1 MDELEIKARAEEEQ
15 NRITDLLSEVG
26 ISDKRM
32 KLLEPIIL
40 NTAWMKAKL
49 DDAREAIKNS
59 NIVISYDN
67 GGGQKGIRE
76 NPLFKGYE
84 SLWRSYMAGMAK
96 ILGISGKSFYN
107 KTQKGI
113 FKSDEI
119 QKMIEVLDIDNPVA
133 YFFAQEVTSKQ
144 LNNDVTN

>member
-1 MDELEIKARAEEEQ
+1 MNETEIKARAEEEQ
-15 NRITDLLSEVG
+15 NRIIDLLNEVG
-26 ISDKRM
+26 ISAKKM

-84 SLWRSYMAGMAK
+84 NLWRAYMSGMSK
-96 ILGISGKSFYN
+96 ILESLPEEVIKSEAEIIEKP
-107 KTQKGI
+107 KT
-113 FKSDEI
+113 
-119 QKMIEVLDIDNPVA
+119 VLSIMRDKHRRQA
-133 YFFAQEVTSKQ
+133 
-144 LNNDVTN
+144 

>member
-1 MDELEIKARAEEEQ
+1 MNETEIKARAEEEQ
-15 NRITDLLSEVG
+15 NRIIELLNGVG
-26 ISDKRM
+26 ISAKKM
-32 KLLEPIIL
+32 KLLEPIVL
-40 NTAWMKAKL
+40 NTAWMKVKL

-96 ILGISGKSFYN
+96 LLESLPQEQIEQAAEIEKPVTMLELVRN
-107 KTQKGI
+107 KHREK
-113 FKSDEI
+113 
-119 QKMIEVLDIDNPVA
+119 A
-133 YFFAQEVTSKQ
+133 
-144 LNNDVTN
+144 

>member
-1 MDELEIKARAEEEQ
+1 MDDLEIKTKAEEEQ
-15 NRITDLLSEVG
+15 QRILDLLKEVG
-26 ISDKRM
+26 ISEKRQ

-84 SLWRSYMAGMAK
+84 SLWRSYMSGMAK
-96 ILGISGKSFYN
+96 ILESLPPEVIEQSVEVERPATMLELVRN
-107 KTQKGI
+107 KHRK
-113 FKSDEI
+113 D
-119 QKMIEVLDIDNPVA
+119 A
-133 YFFAQEVTSKQ
+133 
-144 LNNDVTN
+144 

>member
-1 MDELEIKARAEEEQ
+1 MNETEIKARAEEEQ
-15 NRITDLLSEVG
+15 NRINELLNEVG
-26 ISDKRM
+26 VSAKRM
-32 KLLEPIIL
+32 KLLEPIVI

-84 SLWRSYMAGMAK
+84 SLWRSYMAGMGK
-96 ILGISGKSFYN
+96 ILDSLPQEIIEQSVEVEKPTTMLELVRN
-107 KTQKGI
+107 KRRK
-113 FKSDEI
+113 E
-119 QKMIEVLDIDNPVA
+119 A
-133 YFFAQEVTSKQ
+133 
-144 LNNDVTN
+144 

>member
-1 MDELEIKARAEEEQ
+1 MDESEIKARAEEEQ
-15 NRITDLLSEVG
+15 NRINSLLSDAG

-84 SLWRSYMAGMAK
+84 SLWRSYMAGMVK
-96 ILGISGKSFYN
+96 IIDSLPPDQIE
-107 KTQKGI
+107 QA
-113 FKSDEI
+113 
-119 QKMIEVLDIDNPVA
+119 IEVEKPATMLELVRNKHRA
-133 YFFAQEVTSKQ
+133 TA
-144 LNNDVTN
+144 

>member
-1 MDELEIKARAEEEQ
+1 MDELEIKERVEGEQ
-15 NRITDLLSEVG
+15 NRITGLLSEVG

-96 ILGISGKSFYN
+96 ILESLPQEQIEQAVEIEKPVTMLELVRN
-107 KTQKGI
+107 KHR
-113 FKSDEI
+113 E
-119 QKMIEVLDIDNPVA
+119 NA
-133 YFFAQEVTSKQ
+133 
-144 LNNDVTN
+144 

>member
-1 MDELEIKARAEEEQ
+1 MNETEIKARAEKEQ

-40 NTAWMKAKL
+40 NTSWMKAKL

-96 ILGISGKSFYN
+96 ILDSLPQEQIEQAVEIEKPATMLELVRN
-107 KTQKGI
+107 KHRK
-113 FKSDEI
+113 D
-119 QKMIEVLDIDNPVA
+119 A
-133 YFFAQEVTSKQ
+133 
-144 LNNDVTN
+144 

>member
-1 MDELEIKARAEEEQ
+1 MNETEIKARAEKEQ
-15 NRITDLLSEVG
+15 NRIIELLNEVG
-26 ISDKRM
+26 ISSKKM
-32 KLLEPIIL
+32 KLLEPIVI
-40 NTAWMKAKL
+40 NTAWMKVKL

-96 ILGISGKSFYN
+96 LLESLPQEQIEQAAEIEKPVTMLELVRN
-107 KTQKGI
+107 KHREK
-113 FKSDEI
+113 
-119 QKMIEVLDIDNPVA
+119 A
-133 YFFAQEVTSKQ
+133 
-144 LNNDVTN
+144 